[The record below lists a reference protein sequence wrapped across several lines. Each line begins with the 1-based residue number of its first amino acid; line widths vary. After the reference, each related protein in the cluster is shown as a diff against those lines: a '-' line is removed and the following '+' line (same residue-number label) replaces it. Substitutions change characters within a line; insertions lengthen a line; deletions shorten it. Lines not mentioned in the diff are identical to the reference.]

1 MDERAAALGAGCIVG
16 GCGAEGGGCAGE
28 GWVRTGRG
36 QRGVGAALLRGGCGS
51 APIRGEGRSDVSKLA
66 DGGIAEPVQQA
77 WQAWSVCTATAP
89 PVVRLY
95 QSVHQSTLFTL
106 SRLVLDL
113 VLI

>member
-89 PVVRLY
+89 PVGFVCTSQFTSLLY
-95 QSVHQSTLFTL
+95 

-113 VLI
+113 VLM